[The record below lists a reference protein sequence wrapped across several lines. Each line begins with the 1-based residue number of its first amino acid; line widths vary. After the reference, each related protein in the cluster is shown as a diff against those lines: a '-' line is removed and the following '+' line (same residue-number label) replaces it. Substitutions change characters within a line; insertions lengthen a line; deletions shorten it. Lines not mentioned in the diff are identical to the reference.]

1 MWSLRREK
9 ELKSEDTHLPALD
22 ERRPVV
28 EKLLASTPFWRFH
41 FRLLCWLINLLKVAI
56 AGGSTF
62 HDVVCI
68 AEIKARL
75 KTPQKQKKRRLLKLD
90 A

>member
-1 MWSLRREK
+1 MKFEK
-9 ELKSEDTHLPALD
+9 GKGIENWRYAFAGLGFAAATLG
-22 ERRPVV
+22 
-28 EKLLASTPFWRFH
+28 EKLLASTSFWRFH

-56 AGGSTF
+56 AGGNTF

-75 KTPQKQKKRRLLKLD
+75 KTPEKKKKQLLKLD